1 MEREYL
7 IVAGGHG
14 GEACACHMRTQ
25 RLAAEMIK
33 GLHGKGWRFFK
44 LLRLNRDTG
53 YYVENESLKSVVHKT
68 LQNL

>member
-7 IVAGGHG
+7 IVAGGNG
-14 GEACACHMRTQ
+14 DVVCACHMRTQ
-25 RLAAEMIK
+25 RLSTEMIK

-53 YYVENESLKSVVHKT
+53 FYAENESLKAVVHRT
-68 LQNL
+68 LQGL